1 MNITILDHFKE
12 SLWQSE
18 DKRYIVEQGGAGSGK
33 AVPLDTKVITPDGYK
48 LMKDIKIGDFVCNTT
63 GGVTQVMNKW
73 DNTSRRI
80 YKFTFED
87 GRIIR
92 CADNHQWV
100 YSTDGEI
107 FIEGNTRDVTNALQ
121 EGDVY
126 LPLPDPVFFEN
137 PSKDVLPSF
146 LGILLGLGKEIK

>member
-1 MNITILDHFKE
+1 MDITILDHFKE

-48 LMKDIKIGDFVCNTT
+48 LMKDIKIGDFVCNTY
-63 GGVTQVMNKW
+63 GSVSRVVNKW

-80 YKFTFED
+80 YTFEFED
-87 GRIIR
+87 GRTIR

-100 YSTDGEI
+100 FSVNGDG
-107 FIEGNTRDVTNALQ
+107 FREGNTRDVINSMS

-126 LPLPDPVFFEN
+126 IPLPMEPVFFEN
-137 PSKDVLPSF
+137 PSEDVLPV
-146 LGILLGLGKEIK
+146 L